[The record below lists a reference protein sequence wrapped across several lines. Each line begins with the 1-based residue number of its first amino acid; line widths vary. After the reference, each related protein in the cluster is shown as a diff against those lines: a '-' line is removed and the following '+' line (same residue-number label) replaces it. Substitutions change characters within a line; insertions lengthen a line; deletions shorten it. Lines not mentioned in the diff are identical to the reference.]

1 MRVLAALSL
10 ALAGLGLAGCRD
22 GCVPGV
28 EHAVEVLIMEPGGP
42 YAEPITIRYRVD
54 GGEWVVIDDT
64 SIPGARPE
72 GECTERGRC
81 LLGEELEGGYEVE
94 VQRGI
99 ARARFET
106 VVTAN
111 ACHVM
116 TVTVPLSLPAV

>member
-1 MRVLAALSL
+1 MRRILAVSSL
-10 ALAGLGLAGCRD
+10 ALAGLALAGCRD

-28 EHAVEVLIMEPGGP
+28 EHGVEVLIMEPGGP

-54 GGEWVVIDDT
+54 GGEWIAIDDT
-64 SIPGARPE
+64 SIA

-81 LLGEELEGGYEVE
+81 LLGEELEGSYEVE